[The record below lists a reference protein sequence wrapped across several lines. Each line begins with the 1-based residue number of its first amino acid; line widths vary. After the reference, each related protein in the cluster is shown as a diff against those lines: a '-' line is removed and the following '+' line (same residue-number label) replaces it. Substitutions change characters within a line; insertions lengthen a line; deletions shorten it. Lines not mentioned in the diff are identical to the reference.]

1 MTKQNVTE
9 STAMA
14 QVATAE
20 PQMMPADPMVSM
32 IERVAMDPQ
41 SDLAKLERMLELKER
56 HDAQNAKA
64 AFDSAFAKASAN
76 FPEIPLNGHNK
87 HNNTHY
93 ALLKD
98 IIKQTRPVLAEH
110 GLALSF
116 STTTTDKEVVVTAE
130 LSHENGHT
138 KLNSLPLP
146 RDAGAGRNAV
156 QAIGSSQTYGQRYTA
171 QAILGLSLGEAEE
184 DDGAS
189 AAKPA
194 EAAPQKQYSWAGTIT
209 ADMPEDSTPREKA
222 EAIAAALCAQ
232 FRRMKGERQMS
243 NEWDRRAVLIAELEN
258 KHSDLW
264 GDVIDAYENRLNDI
278 REASS

>member
-1 MTKQNVTE
+1 MNAVTKTE
-9 STAMA
+9 A
-14 QVATAE
+14 QE
-20 PQMMPADPMVSM
+20 QYLPADPMVSM

-41 SDLAKLERMLELKER
+41 SDLAKLERMLELKEK

-64 AFDSAFAKASAN
+64 AFDSAFAKASAS

-98 IIKQTRPVLAEH
+98 IIKHTRPVLAKH

-116 STTTTDKEVVVTAE
+116 STTTTEKEVIVTAE

-171 QAILGLSLGEAEE
+171 QAILGLSLGEDEE
-184 DDGAS
+184 DDGQSSGAIQKGAS
-189 AAKPA
+189 TSVRNA
-194 EAAPQKQYSWAGTIT
+194 SWADTIVQ
-209 ADMPEDSTPREKA
+209 DLPPDSTPRDKA
-222 EAIAAALCAQ
+222 QAIAQALCAQ
-232 FRRMKGERQMS
+232 WKRMKGERQIS
-243 NEWDRRAVLIAELEN
+243 NEWDRRASIIASLEER
-258 KHSDLW
+258 HPDLHET
-264 GDVIDAYENRLNDI
+264 VIDGYENRLNEI
-278 REASS
+278 KEKAQ